1 MQIAVTGANG
11 FVGAAL
17 CSHLATHQHQVIA
30 LLRSPEA
37 LLNWL
42 EDNNCRPV
50 SVDYNDDAALLTAL
64 AGCDVVVHLIARTHS
79 ADSTDA
85 LRDYRKVNVEL
96 SERLA
101 NLAARAGIRRFV
113 YLSSIKALGEATC
126 GTPFASGSKPHPTT
140 PYGISKLETEQR
152 LQELCQELG
161 MELTVVRPPLIYAAH
176 AKGNIHTLRR
186 ALEKGLPLP
195 LASIHNHRSIVTLP
209 HLCEL
214 LRHCCELPQM
224 ANQVLLTSD
233 RPTLSTPQLVRMI
246 ATDIDRPARLF
257 PVPPLLLKWAAYCA
271 GKKDM
276 ADRLLGNLEVDDTAT
291 CKLLESSPATQGAI
305 C

>member
-11 FVGAAL
+11 FVGTAL
-17 CSHLATHQHQVIA
+17 CSHLAKRQHRVIA
-30 LLRSPEA
+30 LLRSPAA
-37 LLNWL
+37 LNQWP
-42 EDNNCRPV
+42 EDSNSRAV
-50 SVDYNDDAALLTAL
+50 SVDYNDDSSLLTVL

-79 ADSTDA
+79 ADSADA
-85 LRDYRKVNVEL
+85 LRDYLKVNLEL
-96 SERLA
+96 SERIA
-101 NLAARAGIRRFV
+101 KLAARAGIRRLV

-126 GTPFASGSKPHPTT
+126 GTPFSSGSEPQPTT

-224 ANQVLLTSD
+224 AGQTLLTSD
-233 RPTLSTPQLVRMI
+233 CPTLSTPQLVRKI
-246 ATDIDRPARLF
+246 AADIGRPARLL
-257 PVPPLLLKWAAYCA
+257 PIPPALLRLAARCV
-271 GKKDM
+271 GKKEM
-276 ADRLLGNLEVDDTAT
+276 ADRLLGDLEVDDSAT
-291 CKLLESSPATQGAI
+291 RKLLESSSATQGAT